1 MTNMIISIRMHMMR
15 QIIRKPRMI
24 ELKKSWRRRDSS
36 SGKDPEVYDRLA
48 NSKSLLYGQ
57 PHPALHKMIRVNQ
70 AGERAAVMICAGQ
83 IAVLGKT
90 ALSNCIEV
98 MK

>member
-1 MTNMIISIRMHMMR
+1 MMR
-15 QIIRKPRMI
+15 PIFRKPRMI
-24 ELKKSWRRRDSS
+24 ELVKSWKRRISS

-48 NSKSLLYGQ
+48 NSKSLLYRQQ
-57 PHPALHKMIRVNQ
+57 PHLALHRMIRVNQ

-90 ALSNCIEV
+90 ALGNCIEV
-98 MK
+98 IK